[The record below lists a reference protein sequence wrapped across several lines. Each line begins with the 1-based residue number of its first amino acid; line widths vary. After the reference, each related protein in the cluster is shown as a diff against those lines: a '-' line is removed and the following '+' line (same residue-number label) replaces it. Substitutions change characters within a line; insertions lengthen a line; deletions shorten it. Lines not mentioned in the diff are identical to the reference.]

1 MKLEERDS
9 FCQTLLNDRFQLRQT
24 LEESRQQYAHSQVE
38 RNNLHAA
45 NVELR
50 RHLEDHKQ
58 LINTM
63 LEENRRLCLLM
74 ADLRFELRRADDVA
88 CGGSGAVVKLNHA
101 SDSSEVVER
110 AADEQPGMVPYLH
123 ELGELSIIEDS
134 EDSTEEVYHEAQDD

>member
-1 MKLEERDS
+1 M
-9 FCQTLLNDRFQLRQT
+9 
-24 LEESRQQYAHSQVE
+24 
-38 RNNLHAA
+38 HAA

-58 LINTM
+58 LINTI
-63 LEENRRLCLLM
+63 LEKNRRLCLLM
-74 ADLRFELRRADDVA
+74 AELRFEVRRADDVADDVA

-101 SDSSEVVER
+101 SDSSEVVEP

-134 EDSTEEVYHEAQDD
+134 EDSTEEVFHDAQEN